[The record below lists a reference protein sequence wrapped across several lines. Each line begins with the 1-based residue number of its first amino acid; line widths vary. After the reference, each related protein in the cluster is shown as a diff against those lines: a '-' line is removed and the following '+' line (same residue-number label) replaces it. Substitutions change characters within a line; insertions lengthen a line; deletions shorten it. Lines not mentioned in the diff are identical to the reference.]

1 MPAPIP
7 EAIKSK
13 VMDLW
18 FFGYSRDYIA
28 STSKISTGAVSNIA
42 KEREDKM
49 GRDVVWG
56 LREIG
61 VILKRED
68 LSPAQC
74 AIGFRIMKMLADQG
88 VGGEA
93 AERFVS
99 DIYKECNRV
108 GITPSYIV
116 THIEDLTKF
125 SKEEN
130 VRLPEIKAYVYKK
143 IAQKQKLVDEVGQ
156 LNNQIVTLKEEKS
169 ELEKSRNIILEQNR
183 RAEDE
188 MKSYLSCKQ
197 ELEKHGISMNIDLP
211 TFARTAKS
219 IAEYGY
225 NPKKV
230 LEEFKDTQYHQDN
243 LRTLKIAID
252 EAQKY
257 NERLDSQ
264 NSSLL
269 KSISLHFKKADLY
282 NELEN
287 AGFGIKEL
295 KRLLDTII
303 NIAGSNQI
311 NYWLAINKFFKDIE
325 TQYDTKL
332 GFESEI
338 EKLVTE
344 IKNLK
349 EEREKNLENLRNQPF
364 IGHIISG
371 LLNLGLNETD
381 IAQYAKIFPSLR
393 KSSYSIKEVALSMIK
408 TIEEMASSR
417 ARTTTDGK
425 TIEILRW
432 AIEKLSAL
440 DASSYLFG

>member
-1 MPAPIP
+1 M
-7 EAIKSK
+7 
-13 VMDLW
+13 
-18 FFGYSRDYIA
+18 F
-28 STSKISTGAVSNIA
+28 
-42 KEREDKM
+42 
-49 GRDVVWG
+49 
-56 LREIG
+56 
-61 VILKRED
+61 
-68 LSPAQC
+68 
-74 AIGFRIMKMLADQG
+74 ADQG

-93 AERFVS
+93 AEHFVS
-99 DIYKECNRV
+99 DIYKECLRV
-108 GITPSYIV
+108 GITPSYII

-130 VRLPEIKAYVYKK
+130 VRLPEIKAYIYKK
-143 IAQKQKLVDEVGQ
+143 IAQKQKLVDELGQ
-156 LNNQIVTLKEEKS
+156 LNNQIATLKEEKS
-169 ELEKSRNIILEQNR
+169 ELEKSRDIILEQNR

-188 MKSYLSCKQ
+188 MKSYLICKQ

-211 TFARTAKS
+211 IFARTIKS

-225 NPKKV
+225 DPKKL

-243 LRTLKIAID
+243 LMTLKIAID
-252 EAQKY
+252 KAQKY
-257 NERLDSQ
+257 NEKLDSQ

-269 KSISLHFKKADLY
+269 KNINLHSKKADIY

-303 NIAGSNQI
+303 DIAESNEI
-311 NYWLAINKFFKDIE
+311 NYWLAINRFFKDIE

-332 GFESEI
+332 GFESEM
-338 EKLVTE
+338 EKLVRE
-344 IKNLK
+344 IKKLK

-364 IGHIISG
+364 IGPIISG

-381 IAQYAKIFPSLR
+381 IAQCAKIFPSLW
-393 KSSYSIKEVALSMIK
+393 KNSYSIKEVALGMIK

-425 TIEILRW
+425 IIEILRL

-440 DASSYLFG
+440 DAS

>member
-1 MPAPIP
+1 M
-7 EAIKSK
+7 
-13 VMDLW
+13 
-18 FFGYSRDYIA
+18 
-28 STSKISTGAVSNIA
+28 
-42 KEREDKM
+42 
-49 GRDVVWG
+49 
-56 LREIG
+56 
-61 VILKRED
+61 
-68 LSPAQC
+68 
-74 AIGFRIMKMLADQG
+74 
-88 VGGEA
+88 
-93 AERFVS
+93 
-99 DIYKECNRV
+99 
-108 GITPSYIV
+108 
-116 THIEDLTKF
+116 
-125 SKEEN
+125 
-130 VRLPEIKAYVYKK
+130 
-143 IAQKQKLVDEVGQ
+143 GQ
-156 LNNQIVTLKEEKS
+156 LNNQIATLKEEKS
-169 ELEKSRNIILEQNR
+169 ELEKSRDIILEQNR

-211 TFARTAKS
+211 TFARTVKS
-219 IAEYGY
+219 IAEHRYD
-225 NPKKV
+225 PKKV
-230 LEEFKDTQYHQDN
+230 LEEFKDTQYHQGN

-257 NERLDSQ
+257 YEKLDSH

-269 KSISLHFKKADLY
+269 KSISLHAEKADIY

-303 NIAGSNQI
+303 NIAGSNEI

-332 GFESEI
+332 GYESEI
-338 EKLVTE
+338 EKLVRE

-364 IGHIISG
+364 IGPIISG

-381 IAQYAKIFPSLR
+381 IAQCVKIFPSLR
-393 KSSYSIKEVALSMIK
+393 KSSDSIKELALAMIK

-417 ARTTTDGK
+417 ARTTTGGK

-432 AIEKLSAL
+432 AMEKLSAL
-440 DASSYLFG
+440 DAS

>member
-28 STSKISTGAVSNIA
+28 SSSKISTGAVSNIA
-42 KEREDKM
+42 KEWEDKM

-56 LREIG
+56 LKEIG
-61 VILKRED
+61 VILKREG

-74 AIGFRIMKMLADQG
+74 AIGFRFMKMFADQG

-93 AERFVS
+93 AEHFVS
-99 DIYKECNRV
+99 DIYKECLRV
-108 GITPSYIV
+108 GITPSYII

-130 VRLPEIKAYVYKK
+130 VRLPEIKAYIYKK

-156 LNNQIVTLKEEKS
+156 LNNQIATLKEEKS
-169 ELEKSRNIILEQNR
+169 ELEKSRDIILEQNR

-188 MKSYLSCKQ
+188 MKSYLICKQ

-211 TFARTAKS
+211 TFARTVKS
-219 IAEYGY
+219 IAGYGY
-225 NPKKV
+225 DPKKV

-243 LRTLKIAID
+243 LRALKIAID

-257 NERLDSQ
+257 NEKLDSQ

-269 KSISLHFKKADLY
+269 KSISLHSKKADIY

-295 KRLLDTII
+295 KMLLDTII
-303 NIAGSNQI
+303 DIARSNEI
-311 NYWLAINKFFKDIE
+311 NYWLAINRFFKDIE
-325 TQYDTKL
+325 TQYDNKL

-338 EKLVTE
+338 EKLVRE

-349 EEREKNLENLRNQPF
+349 EKREKNLENLRNQPF
-364 IGHIISG
+364 IGPIISG

-381 IAQYAKIFPSLR
+381 IAQCAKIFPSLW
-393 KSSYSIKEVALSMIK
+393 KSSYSIKEVALGMIK

-425 TIEILRW
+425 IIEILRW

-440 DASSYLFG
+440 DAS

>member
-28 STSKISTGAVSNIA
+28 SSSKISTGAVSNIA
-42 KEREDKM
+42 KEWEYKM

-74 AIGFRIMKMLADQG
+74 AIGFRFMKMFADQG
-88 VGGEA
+88 VDGEA
-93 AERFVS
+93 AEHFVL

-130 VRLPEIKAYVYKK
+130 VRLPEIKAYIYKK

-156 LNNQIVTLKEEKS
+156 LNNQIATLKEEKS
-169 ELEKSRNIILEQNR
+169 ELEKSRDIILEQTR

-211 TFARTAKS
+211 TFARTVKS

-225 NPKKV
+225 DPKKV

-257 NERLDSQ
+257 NEKLDSQ

-269 KSISLHFKKADLY
+269 KSINLHSKKADIY

-295 KRLLDTII
+295 KSLLDTII
-303 NIAGSNQI
+303 NIAGSNEI

-338 EKLVTE
+338 EKLVRE
-344 IKNLK
+344 IKNLN

-364 IGHIISG
+364 IGPIISG

-381 IAQYAKIFPSLR
+381 IALCAKIFPSLR
-393 KSSYSIKEVALSMIK
+393 KSSYSIKEVALGMIK
-408 TIEEMASSR
+408 TIEEMAFSR

-425 TIEILRW
+425 TIAILRW

-440 DASSYLFG
+440 DAS